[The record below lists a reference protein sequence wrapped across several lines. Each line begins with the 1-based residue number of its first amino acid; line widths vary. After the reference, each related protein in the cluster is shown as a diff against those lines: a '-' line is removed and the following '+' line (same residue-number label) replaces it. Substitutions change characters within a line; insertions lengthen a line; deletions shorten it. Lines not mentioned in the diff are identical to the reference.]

1 MLAKLNDLGEEI
13 ALVPDSGVQFVDLAL
28 DLNKHRQLTRTFI
41 ERVGQHSDGKEHRQ
55 LLRVPDIDDDAV
67 LPREFEAGR
76 DDLLLDIDSRG
87 ALEIFLEK
95 WIPVPFLRV
104 KDGADWDHA
113 IEFDEGPSNWAR
125 VRIVEIP
132 DRVGQDG
139 PSHRV
144 IFAFDTAIEE
154 RKPNRPYVAPTLDD
168 VTSPTVFR
176 LASDASKIGWFFS
189 DTRSAAERETSR
201 WFQGW
206 VDDWLIS
213 SYEEYMRVRYPKQA
227 FDVNE
232 MEYRLEHWMRY
243 IALLETLQ
251 AALDPPRVKFV
262 DAISKSEDRD
272 GPRVAPVSVD
282 LVLDIG
288 NSRTCGL
295 LIESYPN
302 ASQIDLNNALV
313 LQLRDLQRPEHVY
326 DDPFSS
332 NVELASARFG
342 RHDLARRSAR
352 RNAFSW
358 PTLVRV
364 GPEALRLRSKND
376 GTGAETGMSS
386 PKRYLWDVDPVESPW
401 EFQPGDYSL
410 DRRPPSIEVQARQ
423 YLNPA
428 GEVISQLRAD
438 KVRQPVGGFDAAN
451 ELTFSRSSFF
461 SLMLSEIVLQAIA
474 MANSVGVR
482 HGRNLKDHPRRIKR
496 IVLTLPPAT
505 TLQEQQIMKRR
516 AEAALRLLW
525 TLMGWEDEDG
535 NVIPG
540 EHGEARPRRPSV
552 RLNLDE
558 ASCTHFVWLYGE
570 IARKFGGAAEEYARL
585 FGQQRPLVEP
595 EEEVQPDAPTAP
607 SVRVASIDVGG
618 GTTDLMI
625 TTYYIENNRA
635 LKPTQNFREGF
646 RVAGDDLLSAIIEQM
661 IMPAIADAMTAHGTR
676 NAQDILK
683 RCFGGDRPD
692 MPVQDKQLRR
702 QFALKVF
709 QVAGVAILG
718 EHEAKGRFA
727 DADVDTR
734 TIAQLLGPEAEAR
747 IASEGRAVSET
758 LLAYLEDQARA
769 NGAEGFRLEDT
780 EIRLDFAQLRQ
791 IAENVMGEIAD
802 QLSEVVAAFDVDM
815 VLLSGRPTRLP
826 AVADMF
832 IARLS
837 AAPERI
843 LALCDYRTDTWF
855 PFRTGDNQRIAD
867 PKTCTAVGGMLCVL
881 AERQIENFTL
891 YTNRLSM
898 RSTARFI
905 GPIEIGGQLKDENV
919 LFSDVDLDAQP
930 GSDNEEAELK
940 YYARMRIG
948 FRQLDLERWTTTPL
962 YRLEFLANDNF
973 STDSLPF
980 TLSLRREEFT
990 PDPDITDPDIIMRS
1004 QAGREAFKIQR
1015 AEDRNG
1021 KIRKPSVE
1029 FRLSLCTLQSD
1040 SGYWLDSGIFNL
1052 N

>member
-342 RHDLARRSAR
+342 RHALARRSAR
-352 RNAFSW
+352 RNAYSW
-358 PTLVRV
+358 PTMVRV
-364 GPEALRLRSKND
+364 RH
-376 GTGAETGMSS
+376 SS
-386 PKRYLWDVDPVESPW
+386 
-401 EFQPGDYSL
+401 
-410 DRRPPSIEVQARQ
+410 A
-423 YLNPA
+423 
-428 GEVISQLRAD
+428 
-438 KVRQPVGGFDAAN
+438 
-451 ELTFSRSSFF
+451 
-461 SLMLSEIVLQAIA
+461 
-474 MANSVGVR
+474 
-482 HGRNLKDHPRRIKR
+482 
-496 IVLTLPPAT
+496 
-505 TLQEQQIMKRR
+505 
-516 AEAALRLLW
+516 
-525 TLMGWEDEDG
+525 
-535 NVIPG
+535 
-540 EHGEARPRRPSV
+540 
-552 RLNLDE
+552 
-558 ASCTHFVWLYGE
+558 
-570 IARKFGGAAEEYARL
+570 
-585 FGQQRPLVEP
+585 
-595 EEEVQPDAPTAP
+595 
-607 SVRVASIDVGG
+607 
-618 GTTDLMI
+618 
-625 TTYYIENNRA
+625 
-635 LKPTQNFREGF
+635 
-646 RVAGDDLLSAIIEQM
+646 
-661 IMPAIADAMTAHGTR
+661 
-676 NAQDILK
+676 
-683 RCFGGDRPD
+683 
-692 MPVQDKQLRR
+692 
-702 QFALKVF
+702 
-709 QVAGVAILG
+709 
-718 EHEAKGRFA
+718 
-727 DADVDTR
+727 
-734 TIAQLLGPEAEAR
+734 
-747 IASEGRAVSET
+747 
-758 LLAYLEDQARA
+758 
-769 NGAEGFRLEDT
+769 
-780 EIRLDFAQLRQ
+780 
-791 IAENVMGEIAD
+791 
-802 QLSEVVAAFDVDM
+802 
-815 VLLSGRPTRLP
+815 
-826 AVADMF
+826 
-832 IARLS
+832 
-837 AAPERI
+837 
-843 LALCDYRTDTWF
+843 
-855 PFRTGDNQRIAD
+855 
-867 PKTCTAVGGMLCVL
+867 
-881 AERQIENFTL
+881 
-891 YTNRLSM
+891 
-898 RSTARFI
+898 
-905 GPIEIGGQLKDENV
+905 
-919 LFSDVDLDAQP
+919 
-930 GSDNEEAELK
+930 
-940 YYARMRIG
+940 
-948 FRQLDLERWTTTPL
+948 
-962 YRLEFLANDNF
+962 
-973 STDSLPF
+973 
-980 TLSLRREEFT
+980 
-990 PDPDITDPDIIMRS
+990 
-1004 QAGREAFKIQR
+1004 
-1015 AEDRNG
+1015 
-1021 KIRKPSVE
+1021 
-1029 FRLSLCTLQSD
+1029 
-1040 SGYWLDSGIFNL
+1040 
-1052 N
+1052 

>member
-1 MLAKLNDLGEEI
+1 MLANLIDHGEEI
-13 ALVPDSGVQFVDLAL
+13 ALVPDSGIQFVDFAL

-41 ERVGQHSDGKEHRQ
+41 ERVGHLDSGKEHRQ
-55 LLRVPDIDDDAV
+55 LLRIPDIGDDDV

-76 DDLLLDIDSRG
+76 DDLLLDVDSRG

-104 KDGADWDHA
+104 KDAADWDNS
-113 IEFDEGPSNWAR
+113 IEFDDGPSNWAR

-132 DRVGQDG
+132 DRVGQTG

-144 IFAFDTAIEE
+144 VFAFDTAIEE
-154 RKPNRPYVAPTLDD
+154 RNPNRPYVAPTPDD

-176 LASDASKIGWFFS
+176 LASDAAKIGWFFS
-189 DTRSAAERETSR
+189 DTRTPEERETSR

-213 SYEEYMRVRYPKQA
+213 SYEEYMRARYPKQT
-227 FDVNE
+227 FSVDD
-232 MEYRLEHWMRY
+232 MEFRLEHWMRY

-251 AALDPPRVKFV
+251 TALAPPRIKFV
-262 DAISKSEDRD
+262 DTISRSEDRD
-272 GPRVAPVSVD
+272 APRIAPVSVD

-302 ASQIDLNNALV
+302 TSQIDLNNALV
-313 LQLRDLQRPEHVY
+313 LQLRDLQRPEHVF

-342 RHDLARRSAR
+342 RHDLSRRSAR
-352 RNAFSW
+352 RNAFAW
-358 PTLVRV
+358 PSLVRV

-386 PKRYLWDVDPVESPW
+386 PKRYLWDIDPVESPW
-401 EFQPGDYSL
+401 EFQPDDYSL
-410 DRRPPSIEVQARQ
+410 DRRPPSIEVLARQ
-423 YLNPA
+423 HLNPA

-438 KVRQPVGGFDAAN
+438 KVRQPVGGLEPAN

-461 SLMLSEIVLQAIA
+461 SLMLSEIVMQAIA
-474 MANSVGVR
+474 MANSVSVR
-482 HGRNLKDHPRRIKR
+482 HRRNLKEHPRRIKR

-516 AEAALRLLW
+516 ADAALRLLW
-525 TLMGWEDEDG
+525 TLMGWETEDG
-535 NVIPG
+535 NPTPDA
-540 EHGEARPRRPSV
+540 HGASHPRRPSV

-585 FGQQRPLVEP
+585 FGKDRPLAEP
-595 EEEVQPDAPTAP
+595 EQEPAADAPIAP

-625 TTYYIENNRA
+625 TTYYIEDNRA

-646 RVAGDDLLSAIIEQM
+646 RVAGDDLLSAVIEQM
-661 IMPAIADAMTAHGTR
+661 IMPAIAEALTQHGAR

-709 QVAGVAILG
+709 QTAGVAILA

-727 DADVDTR
+727 DADVDVR
-734 TIAQLLGPEAEAR
+734 TLLQLLGPNAEAR
-747 IASEGRAVSET
+747 MATDGRALSGP
-758 LLAYLEDQARA
+758 LLAYLDDPAMA
-769 NGAEGFRLEDT
+769 DGVEGFRLEDV
-780 EIRLDFAQLRQ
+780 EIRLDFSQLRQ
-791 IAENVMGEIAD
+791 IAENVMGDIAD

-826 AVADMF
+826 AIADMF
-832 IARLS
+832 TARMPS
-837 AAPERI
+837 APERI
-843 LALCDYRTDTWF
+843 LALSDYRTDTWF

-881 AERQIENFTL
+881 AERQMENFTL

-905 GPIEIGGQLKDENV
+905 GPIEIGGELKNERV
-919 LFSDVDLDAQP
+919 LFSDVDLDTQP
-930 GSDNEEAELK
+930 DGDNEESELK

-962 YRLEFLANDNF
+962 YRLDFLANDNF

-980 TLSLRREEFT
+980 TLSLRRDEFT
-990 PDPDITDPDIIMRS
+990 PDPEITDPDIIMRS

-1021 KIRKPSVE
+1021 RVRKPSVE
-1029 FRLSLCTLQSD
+1029 FRLSLCTLPSD
-1040 SGYWLDSGIFNL
+1040 NGYWLDSGIFNL